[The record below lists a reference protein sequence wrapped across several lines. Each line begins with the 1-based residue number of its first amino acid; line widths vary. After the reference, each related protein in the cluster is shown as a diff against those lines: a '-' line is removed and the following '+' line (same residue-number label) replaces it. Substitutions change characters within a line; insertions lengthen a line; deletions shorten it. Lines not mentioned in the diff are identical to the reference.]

1 MNHSDIVS
9 SCKNNLSELLSM
21 VSATEL
27 AVLNE
32 DEGNRLVLENI
43 NFFTKSFLL
52 TLCSNLE
59 TCIKDVIHSIGSDID
74 AKLTTANIPL
84 NIVEWRYN
92 TKNKKSQNSN
102 VQETFK
108 ISMSR
113 KDVDDLVSGNV
124 YRTKDAFLIV
134 GVDLASDLPT
144 WETWKE
150 LIQSIVNRR
159 NNIVHHNDDASD
171 LSFGDIKT
179 YIRSIDEYLSFI
191 DAACIR

>member
-1 MNHSDIVS
+1 MNHSDIIS

-21 VSATEL
+21 VSATEQ

-32 DEGNRLVLENI
+32 DEGNRLVIENI

-59 TCIKDVIHSIGSDID
+59 TCIKDVIHSIGSNID

-84 NIVEWRYN
+84 SIVEWKYN
-92 TKNKKSQNSN
+92 SKNKKSQNSN
-102 VQETFK
+102 VQEIFR
-108 ISMSR
+108 ICMSR

-134 GVDLASDLPT
+134 GVDLASDIST

-159 NNIVHHNDDASD
+159 NNIVHHDDDASD

-179 YIRSIDEYLSFI
+179 YIQSIDEYLSFI